1 MSVNKQNILMVCM
14 LCTAIVGAGCV
25 MLKCYATLAF
35 GLVMFIVMMLYAIYN
50 VVRLRERGDILVQ
63 NYFDLAVACASCII
77 IVLLVLGIQLVTT
90 SPIWPAMRKL
100 ARTVIGSEGF

>member
-25 MLKCYATLAF
+25 MLKCYAALAF

-50 VVRLRERGDILVQ
+50 VVRLRKRGDILVQ
-63 NYFDLAVACASCII
+63 NYFDLAVACASCIVMI
-77 IVLLVLGIQLVTT
+77 LLVLGMQLVAT
-90 SPIWPAMRKL
+90 SSIWPAMREL
-100 ARTVIGSEGF
+100 ARTVIGDEV